1 MSFVSSQID
10 DRWAGQWKIKQCQNP
25 PWKTSQ
31 LWSSNHCPKRCC
43 KVLFWSFQSPAIF
56 YWRLTTLLF
65 CLTEKDGGNIGLFQD
80 NGLSAF
86 NEKPQEI
93 EKIRRELC
101 KIFWDNNLKITVKA
115 NIAKVNFLY
124 VTLGLKAGKPYPYNK
139 GNILLYVHKRS
150 VTVCQNLMTNIT
162 LIILLCETMDWYS
175 LRSDKND
182 FQSWALNDVII
193 FGLQRKL

>member
-1 MSFVSSQID
+1 MRINIFVNNNNSRECEWIWILWILHHFANHKKTTGTFASSKID
-10 DRWAGQWKIKQCQNP
+10 DRWPEKWGEKWCQNP
-25 PWKTSQ
+25 PSKAPQ
-31 LWSSNHCPKRCC
+31 LWSSTCFPKRCC
-43 KVLFWSFQSPAIF
+43 RVLFWSFQSPAIF
-56 YWRLTTLLF
+56 YWRLTTLLS
-65 CLTEKDGGNIGLFQD
+65 CLTEKDGGNNGLYQD

-93 EKIRRELC
+93 EGIRGELC

-150 VTVCQNLMTNIT
+150 VTVCQNLMT
-162 LIILLCETMDWYS
+162 LH
-175 LRSDKND
+175 
-182 FQSWALNDVII
+182 
-193 FGLQRKL
+193 